1 MLIDIHSHLDHCY
14 FKDDLDKVIEN
25 AKKANVKVI
34 LTAGTNPEKNKESLK
49 IAKKYDIVKPC
60 LGIHPIQYNDNKELN
75 NQVKELERKAQKVE
89 NENQ

>member
-14 FKDDLDKVIEN
+14 FEDDLDKVIEN

-49 IAKKYDIVKPC
+49 IAKKYNQHLYLHIP
-60 LGIHPIQYNDNKELN
+60 GYHPSKIGCIKN
-75 NQVKELERKAQKVE
+75 V
-89 NENQ
+89 

>member
-49 IAKKYDIVKPC
+49 IAENILKAFYSEYEKYSVHGAIYGLAVEEYLNAQSH
-60 LGIHPIQYNDNKELN
+60 LGYL
-75 NQVKELERKAQKVE
+75 V
-89 NENQ
+89 